1 LEEDSAFWY
10 DWWASLSENSP
21 SGFREYIASK
31 SILPMPR
38 KLLLLITEDRFLWS
52 HRLPIARAALQAG
65 YEVII
70 ATRVVGDAQRIRNE
84 GFRLIPLRL
93 DRESYAPLNEMRAIQ
108 ELRQIYA
115 TEKPDIVHHVALKPV
130 LYGSVAAL
138 GKKNIKVVN
147 ALTGLGYLATAS
159 SLKARFLRMP
169 IWNSLRFLL
178 NRPNCKVL
186 LQNQEDKQLL
196 VSRLKVSPE
205 KITIIRGSGVDMRLF
220 RPSPEPAGIP
230 VILLASRMLWIKG
243 VVEFVQAAKLIRKK
257 GLQVRFVLAGDT
269 DLRSPS
275 CIPREQLVEWQA
287 SGAVEWWGHQPDLSQ
302 TFRQAHIVCLPSH
315 GGEGV
320 PKVLIEAAASG
331 RAIVTT
337 DVPGCRDIVRQGVSG
352 ILVPPRDAVFLA
364 KAFLELLENPSLR
377 EQMAKRGR
385 EIAANEF
392 SEEMVVC
399 ETIALYRE
407 LSN

>member
-1 LEEDSAFWY
+1 
-10 DWWASLSENSP
+10 
-21 SGFREYIASK
+21 
-31 SILPMPR
+31 MPR

-52 HRLPIARAALQAG
+52 HRLPIARAALKAG

-70 ATRVVGDAQRIRNE
+70 ATRLTGDAQKIRDE

-93 DRESYAPLNEMRAIQ
+93 DRQSYAPLNELRAIR

-115 TEKPDIVHHVALKPV
+115 AENPDIVHHVALKPV

-138 GKKNIKVVN
+138 GRKNLKIVN

-159 SLKARFLRMP
+159 SLKARFLRLP

-178 NRPNCKVL
+178 SRPNQQVL

-196 VSRLKVSPE
+196 VSRLNISPE
-205 KITIIRGSGVDMRLF
+205 KITIIKGSGVDMSLF
-220 RPSPEPAGIP
+220 QPTPEPAGIP
-230 VILLASRMLWIKG
+230 TILLASRMLWIKG
-243 VVEFVQAAKLIRKK
+243 IVEFVQAAKLIRSK
-257 GLQVRFVLAGDT
+257 GIQVRFVLAGDT

-275 CIPREQLVEWQA
+275 AIPREQLLEWQA
-287 SGAVEWWGHQPDLSQ
+287 SGAVEWWGHQPEMSQ
-302 TFRQAHIVCLPSH
+302 TFWQAHIVCLPSH

-337 DVPGCRDIVRQGVSG
+337 DVPGCRDIVRQGVNG
-352 ILVPPRDAVFLA
+352 ILVPPKDATSLA
-364 KAFLELLENPSLR
+364 KALGELLENPSLR
-377 EQMAKRGR
+377 QRMGSRGR
-385 EIAANEF
+385 EIAASEF
-392 SEEMVVC
+392 SEEVVVR
-399 ETIALYRE
+399 ETMALYRE

>member
-1 LEEDSAFWY
+1 
-10 DWWASLSENSP
+10 
-21 SGFREYIASK
+21 
-31 SILPMPR
+31 MPR

-52 HRLPIARAALQAG
+52 HRLPIARAALKAG

-70 ATRVVGDAQRIRNE
+70 ATRLTGDAQKIRDE

-93 DRESYAPLNEMRAIQ
+93 DRQSYAPLNELRAIR

-115 TEKPDIVHHVALKPV
+115 AENPDIVHHVALKPV

-138 GKKNIKVVN
+138 GRKNLKIVN

-159 SLKARFLRMP
+159 SLKARFLRLP

-178 NRPNCKVL
+178 SRPNQQVL

-196 VSRLKVSPE
+196 VSRLNISPE
-205 KITIIRGSGVDMRLF
+205 KITIIKGSGVDMSLF
-220 RPSPEPAGIP
+220 QPTPEPAGIP
-230 VILLASRMLWIKG
+230 TILLASRMLWIKG
-243 VVEFVQAAKLIRKK
+243 IVEFVQAAKLIRSK
-257 GLQVRFVLAGDT
+257 GIQVRFVLAGDT

-275 CIPREQLVEWQA
+275 AIPREQLLEWQA
-287 SGAVEWWGHQPDLSQ
+287 SGAVEWWGHQPEMSQ
-302 TFRQAHIVCLPSH
+302 TFWRAHIVCLPSH

-337 DVPGCRDIVRQGVSG
+337 DVPGCRDIVRQGVNG
-352 ILVPPRDAVFLA
+352 ILVPPKDATSLA
-364 KAFLELLENPSLR
+364 KALGELLENPSLR
-377 EQMAKRGR
+377 QRMGSRGR
-385 EIAANEF
+385 EIAASEF
-392 SEEMVVC
+392 SEEVVVR
-399 ETIALYRE
+399 ETMALYRE